1 MYRDTGLCGYWNED
15 KLVGI
20 RNHVAI
26 LGLSPFCSQAVKLI
40 SDEIAGTIPL
50 PQLHGRNELGENL
63 ERFNNSMLNLALNP
77 NIHSLLVVGY
87 EPKTTLN
94 FLNEF
99 KRKSKK
105 PVDYVILLEN
115 GGMIETVK
123 SGAKKAL
130 EMMVNASEIKKEPI
144 NLRDL
149 TVGVK
154 CGGSDAISGIVSNP
168 ATGKVVDRIIDE
180 GGTVIFS
187 ETTEII
193 GAEHI
198 LKKRAANET
207 VARKIVEAA
216 MGNEDLAR
224 KAGIDLVGINPVPD
238 NIAGGISTIEEKSLG
253 AIMKS
258 GSRKIVDVIGY
269 AEIPHG
275 KGLYFMDSPSAAH
288 EVLTALSAAGS
299 QLVLFSTGTGNPS
312 GGPGITPVV
321 KITGNPRTASSM
333 YDHIDVN
340 ISQVISH
347 EINIEEAA
355 DYLYLTMIKIVNGKL
370 TRGEILKNWD
380 FSPVPTGL

>member
-154 CGGSDAISGIVSNP
+154 CGGSDATSGIVSNP

-207 VARKIVEAA
+207 VARKIVEGA

-238 NIAGGISTIEEKSLG
+238 NIAGGISTI
-253 AIMKS
+253 
-258 GSRKIVDVIGY
+258 
-269 AEIPHG
+269 
-275 KGLYFMDSPSAAH
+275 
-288 EVLTALSAAGS
+288 
-299 QLVLFSTGTGNPS
+299 
-312 GGPGITPVV
+312 
-321 KITGNPRTASSM
+321 
-333 YDHIDVN
+333 
-340 ISQVISH
+340 
-347 EINIEEAA
+347 
-355 DYLYLTMIKIVNGKL
+355 
-370 TRGEILKNWD
+370 
-380 FSPVPTGL
+380 